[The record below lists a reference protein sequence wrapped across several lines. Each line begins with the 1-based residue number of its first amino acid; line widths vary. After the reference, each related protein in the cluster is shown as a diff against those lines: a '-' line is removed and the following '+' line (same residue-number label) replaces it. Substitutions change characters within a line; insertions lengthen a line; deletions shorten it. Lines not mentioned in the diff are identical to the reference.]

1 MMTRALLLRLTPIL
15 GALGL
20 AVAPIMQLDETL
32 VYFDFLTPFNQWI
45 LFNYIATGFGVGIAF
60 VLLFHVA
67 MQNHTFSRRD
77 VFFILAGPAMGIFM
91 SLTGATQFDVMK
103 YTLVMNL
110 GLGGLKEMLKKITGI
125 DFNGMTM
132 TADLTAIPLTDIKAE
147 IERRTRGG

>member
-1 MMTRALLLRLTPIL
+1 
-15 GALGL
+15 
-20 AVAPIMQLDETL
+20 
-32 VYFDFLTPFNQWI
+32 
-45 LFNYIATGFGVGIAF
+45 
-60 VLLFHVA
+60 